1 MIPGVNIISGKAR
14 AAGVNGA
21 EGSGG
26 TLSSLGRFLGGGGG
40 GGSTV
45 RTFLDSKLLFK
56 TTNSQKI
63 NVNERT
69 HIQC

>member
-26 TLSSLGRFLGGGGG
+26 TLSSLARFLGGGGG
-40 GGSTV
+40 GGV
-45 RTFLDSKLLFK
+45 P
-56 TTNSQKI
+56 
-63 NVNERT
+63 
-69 HIQC
+69 

>member
-26 TLSSLGRFLGGGGG
+26 TLSSLARFLGGGGR
-40 GGSTV
+40 STV